1 MFRALLLAFQLIQ
14 MPKDPVRAAEI
25 QERALVESNKQ
36 HDREVLAQQD
46 LQQRNFEL
54 KFNQLVD
61 AIANFAKQ
69 YNQGKGRVWPQR
81 EAKRLQNAM
90 IELQALEKSLRVTPN
105 AAVEAENRGATASVA
120 R

>member
-1 MFRALLLAFQLIQ
+1 MVQALLLAFQLIP

-25 QERALVESNKQ
+25 QEQALVESAKQ
-36 HDREVLAQQD
+36 HDREVRAQQN

-69 YNQGKGRVWPQR
+69 YYQGKGQVWPQR
-81 EAKRLQNAM
+81 EAEKLRNAM
-90 IELQALEKSLRVTPN
+90 AELQALEKSLKGAPS
-105 AAVEAENRGATASVA
+105 AAVEAENRSATASVA